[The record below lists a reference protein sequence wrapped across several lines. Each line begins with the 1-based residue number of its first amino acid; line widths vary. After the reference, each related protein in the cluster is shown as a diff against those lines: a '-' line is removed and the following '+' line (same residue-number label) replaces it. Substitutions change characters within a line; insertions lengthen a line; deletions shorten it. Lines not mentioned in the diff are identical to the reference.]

1 MSAAELRPVAEAR
14 LTLLTRRDC
23 GLCEEL
29 LLELTSLRSRLPALP
44 AVRLIDVDADAAL
57 QRRWGLK
64 LPVLLLDGALVCLGR
79 LDTPELLRLLRL

>member
-1 MSAAELRPVAEAR
+1 MSAAR
-14 LTLLTRRDC
+14 LTILTRPDC

-29 LLELTSLRSRLPALP
+29 LLELDALRAQLP
-44 AVRLIDVDADAAL
+44 AVPAVELVDVDADAAL

-64 LPVLLLDGALVCLGR
+64 VPVLLLDGATVCSGR